1 TRRTL
6 VTTRPKSMEAAM
18 ARETR
23 DVGLDSNL
31 DRDIGISDEQDG
43 TLRGNDSLH
52 EVEQDTREKVYPA
65 PLAGVEPLGGH
76 TMHPDGDEQ
85 SVEDAERKARSDR
98 QTDSPTME
106 LAMTAAQLEGMHG
119 LGVLREVQDS
129 EGGTA
134 TVPGSWRPRD
144 VEGGSPGD

>member
-1 TRRTL
+1 RTSAGVDRVARAHAPHPLGTNDSRRLPNLSLTRRTL

-18 ARETR
+18 ARESR

-76 TMHPDGDEQ
+76 AMHPDGDEQ
-85 SVEDAERKARSDR
+85 SV
-98 QTDSPTME
+98 
-106 LAMTAAQLEGMHG
+106 
-119 LGVLREVQDS
+119 
-129 EGGTA
+129 
-134 TVPGSWRPRD
+134 
-144 VEGGSPGD
+144 